1 MNKVIL
7 MGRLTKE
14 PEVKKT
20 QSNLSVCSFSIAV
33 DRRFKDSN
41 GNKQTDFINCV
52 AWRTAADVIGNY
64 FHKGSRILVTGS
76 LQSRSYEDNN
86 GNKRTV
92 VEVLA
97 EEIEFIDPK
106 QTQGQAQAQAQEEIR
121 PIPPMP
127 KNNGDELLAHM
138 EKEADAADAEEIGLP
153 FDLTQTFDF

>member
-1 MNKVIL
+1 MNKAVL
-7 MGRLTKE
+7 MGRLTKD

-76 LQSRSYEDNN
+76 LQSRSYDDQA

-92 VEVLA
+92 IEVLV
-97 EEIEFIDPK
+97 EEVEFVDPK
-106 QTQGQAQAQAQEEIR
+106 QTQGQAQTQEEVR
-121 PIPPMP
+121 PIPPMH
-127 KNNGDELLAHM
+127 DVELAHM

>member
-7 MGRLTKE
+7 MGRLTKD

-52 AWRTAADVIGNY
+52 AWRTAADIIGNY

-76 LQSRSYEDNN
+76 LQSRSYDDQA

-92 VEVLA
+92 IEVLV
-97 EEIEFIDPK
+97 EEVEFVDPK
-106 QTQGQAQAQAQEEIR
+106 QTQGQAQTQEEVR

-127 KNNGDELLAHM
+127 QMPGEEEAAIM
-138 EKEADAADAEEIGLP
+138 QAEADAAEVEESLP
-153 FDLTQTFDF
+153 FSLDGTFDF

>member
-1 MNKVIL
+1 MNKVLL
-7 MGRLTKE
+7 MGRLTKD

-33 DRRFKDSN
+33 DRRFKDAN

-52 AWRTAADVIGNY
+52 AWRTAADNIGNY

-76 LQSRSYEDNN
+76 LQSRSYDDQA

-92 VEVLA
+92 IEVLV
-97 EEIEFIDPK
+97 EEVEFVEPK
-106 QTQGQAQAQAQEEIR
+106 QGQTQAQAQEEVR

-127 KNNGDELLAHM
+127 QMPGEEEAAIM
-138 EKEADAADAEEIGLP
+138 QAEADAAEVEESLP
-153 FDLTQTFDF
+153 FSLDGTFDF

>member
-1 MNKVIL
+1 MNKVLL
-7 MGRLTKE
+7 MGRLTKD

-41 GNKQTDFINCV
+41 GNRQADFINCV

-76 LQSRSYEDNN
+76 LQSRSYDDQA

-92 VEVLA
+92 IEVLV
-97 EEIEFIDPK
+97 EEVEFVDPK
-106 QTQGQAQAQAQEEIR
+106 QTQGQAQTQEEIR

-127 KNNGDELLAHM
+127 SGDELIAHM
-138 EKEADAADAEEIGLP
+138 EAEADAAEAEASLP
-153 FDLTQTFDF
+153 FDIPQTFDF

>member
-1 MNKVIL
+1 MNKVLL
-7 MGRLTKE
+7 MGRLTKD

-41 GNKQTDFINCV
+41 GNKQADFINCV

-76 LQSRSYEDNN
+76 LQSRSYDDQA

-92 VEVLA
+92 IEVLI
-97 EEIEFIDPK
+97 EEVEFVDPK
-106 QTQGQAQAQAQEEIR
+106 QTQGQAQTQEEVR

-127 KNNGDELLAHM
+127 EAIEAQADE
-138 EKEADAADAEEIGLP
+138 DSTNLP

>member
-1 MNKVIL
+1 MNKAVL
-7 MGRLTKE
+7 MGRLTKD

-41 GNKQTDFINCV
+41 GNKQADFINCV

-76 LQSRSYEDNN
+76 LQSRSYDDQA

-92 VEVLA
+92 IEVLV
-97 EEIEFIDPK
+97 EEVEFVDPK
-106 QTQGQAQAQAQEEIR
+106 QTQGQTQTQEEIR

-127 KNNGDELLAHM
+127 SGDELLAHM
-138 EKEADAADAEEIGLP
+138 ESEADAAEAEASLP
-153 FDLTQTFDF
+153 FDIPQTFDF